1 MAWRR
6 FPKGKQVE
14 HLALRLL
21 ALFLAVVLWFLATE
35 RPQQTIASDQRLV
48 ELEARVANIDE
59 GLEVTRGPGSIEVTL
74 EGSRLLLAFQA
85 AQVRAFVELS
95 GLGPGRHQ
103 VPVRVEAP
111 PGVTVRRVLPQE
123 VSVTLEERV
132 RRSVPVRVAVQG
144 LPPEARVRVA
154 SVEPSTME
162 VFGAASAVERVAYIL
177 AQVAYDAAG
186 SLEVPVVAVAADGT
200 AVEGVATA
208 LGRVRVRLAFDEGE
222 GAADPPRTLLR

>member
-1 MAWRR
+1 MAGRNFLR
-6 FPKGKQVE
+6 GKQVE

-35 RPQQTIASDQRLV
+35 RPQQTIGSDQRLV
-48 ELEARVANIDE
+48 ELEARVTGVDE
-59 GLEVTRGPGSIEVTL
+59 GLEVTSGPGTVEATL

-85 AQVRAFVELS
+85 ADVRAFVELS

-132 RRSVPVRVAVQG
+132 RRTVPVRVAVQG
-144 LPPEARVRVA
+144 VPPEAQVRVA
-154 SVEPSTME
+154 AVEPSSME
-162 VFGAASAVERVAYIL
+162 VYGAASAVERVAYIL

-186 SLEVPVVAVAADGT
+186 SREVPAVAVAADGS

-208 LGRVRVRLAFDEGE
+208 VGRVRVQLSYELGE
-222 GAADPPRTLLR
+222 RSAPSAEHS

>member
-1 MAWRR
+1 VTVAGRNFLR
-6 FPKGKQVE
+6 GKQVE

-35 RPQQTIASDQRLV
+35 RPQQTIGSDQRLV
-48 ELEARVANIDE
+48 ELEARVTGVDE
-59 GLEVTRGPGSIEVTL
+59 GLEVTSGPGTVEATL

-85 AQVRAFVELS
+85 ADVRAFVELS

-132 RRSVPVRVAVQG
+132 RRTVPVRVAVQG
-144 LPPEARVRVA
+144 VPPEAQVRVA
-154 SVEPSTME
+154 AVEPSSME
-162 VFGAASAVERVAYIL
+162 VYGAASAVERVAYIL

-186 SLEVPVVAVAADGT
+186 SREVPAVAVAADGS

-208 LGRVRVRLAFDEGE
+208 VGRVRVQLSYELGE
-222 GAADPPRTLLR
+222 RSAPSAEHS

>member
-1 MAWRR
+1 MAGRNFLR
-6 FPKGKQVE
+6 GKQVE

-35 RPQQTIASDQRLV
+35 RPQQTIGSDQRLV
-48 ELEARVANIDE
+48 ELEARVTGVDE
-59 GLEVTRGPGSIEVTL
+59 GLEVTSGPGTVEATL

-85 AQVRAFVELS
+85 ADVRAFVELS

-132 RRSVPVRVAVQG
+132 RRTVPVHVAVQG
-144 LPPEARVRVA
+144 VPPEAQVRVA
-154 SVEPSTME
+154 AVEPSSME
-162 VFGAASAVERVAYIL
+162 VYGAASAVERVAYIL

-186 SLEVPVVAVAADGT
+186 SREVPAVAVAADGS

-208 LGRVRVRLAFDEGE
+208 VGRVRVQLSYELGE
-222 GAADPPRTLLR
+222 RSAPSAEHS

>member
-1 MAWRR
+1 MAGRNFLR
-6 FPKGKQVE
+6 GKQVE

-21 ALFLAVVLWFLATE
+21 SLFLAVVLWFLATE
-35 RPQQTIASDQRLV
+35 RPQQTIGSDQRLV
-48 ELEARVANIDE
+48 ELEARVTGVDE
-59 GLEVTRGPGSIEVTL
+59 GLEVTSGPGTVEATL

-85 AQVRAFVELS
+85 ADVRAFVELS

-132 RRSVPVRVAVQG
+132 RRTVPVRVAVQG
-144 LPPEARVRVA
+144 VPPEAQVRVA
-154 SVEPSTME
+154 AVEPSSME
-162 VFGAASAVERVAYIL
+162 VYGAASAVERVAYIL

-186 SLEVPVVAVAADGT
+186 SREVPAVAVAADGS

-208 LGRVRVRLAFDEGE
+208 VGRVRVQLSYELGE
-222 GAADPPRTLLR
+222 RSAPSAEHS